1 MKVADVLK
9 CVAQGVSTEEVKT
22 IIAQNKVSADE
33 AIELVKAGYN
43 SESLSGLL
51 DEPEDPKPEDP
62 KPDTKPDNKMSE
74 EIENLKKQLEE
85 TQKSLEKAQQ
95 ANINKDNGPGEKP
108 NPEEYLAKLFAQ

>member
-22 IIAQNKVSADE
+22 IVAQNHVSADE
-33 AIELVKAGYN
+33 AIELVKAGYS

-51 DEPEDPKPEDP
+51 DEPEDPKP
-62 KPDTKPDNKMSE
+62 DTKPDNKMNE